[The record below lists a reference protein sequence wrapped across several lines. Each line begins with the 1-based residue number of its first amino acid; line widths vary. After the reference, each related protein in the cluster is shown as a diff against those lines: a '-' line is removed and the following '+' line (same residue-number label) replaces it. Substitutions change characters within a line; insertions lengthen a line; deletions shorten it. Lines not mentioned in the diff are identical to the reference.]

1 MRFYPLFA
9 IFLLWFIFF
18 LPIFQGSTLFDD
30 TIEEFYPAFYF
41 FTESLKK
48 GQIPFFNHHLFSSF
62 PFLNEPQYLAL
73 NPLFLLR
80 HLFGILNNS
89 LYTYNLLVSLNYLLT
104 LIFAYLFFRKRF
116 DEGISL
122 FGSVVY
128 TFSMNHI
135 TTIVHP
141 HVFDLIPL
149 IPLIFYFLDE
159 KPLLSAIILGIS
171 FHTGHP
177 QKPLYLLIPIIL
189 YLVLA
194 RRFKVLIL
202 YTLALLPF
210 ILSYYFQV
218 KDLFDFS
225 ERIKWDL
232 RSLLESS
239 YHIDKFV
246 SLIIPKFYG
255 SIEEG
260 AVYVGGPYHF
270 YMQMSIHFSIPAL
283 ILGIYGVIKNWKIFE
298 IRVFALSSLI
308 LFFLALGD
316 QNPLINLIYSTGLI
330 KGLRDP
336 VRALHILPIFVSLF
350 SAYGLKS
357 FLENGDRRTAFRI
370 ILLIFVFSIPFLLQ
384 KPPIDNTEEILKFF
398 ALLILTYALL
408 GWRGI
413 LPHSITALTFLDL
426 YLAGN
431 PYLKRKI
438 DVESYYK
445 PPFISDLSSGRLG
458 DYRINARFNMGL
470 ALPRNSGMINGLEL
484 VDGYEPLVSK
494 FYLDYYRN
502 LINRVEGFEKLLDMG
517 NIRFYI
523 TEEGFREKPDV
534 LPRACLF
541 FKAEVVKDS
550 AEFFGGLKE
559 FDVRRTVYLQD
570 EPKGKYEEP
579 EPCSPVRILK
589 YDYTK
594 IVLEYSSQKSGILYL
609 SLPIYPYWRAK
620 LDGKDIKILRANWA
634 FMAFEVPSGFH
645 KLEVYYDKRS
655 LILTFSLWFL
665 GILLIPLSKR

>member
-89 LYTYNLLVSLNYLLT
+89 LYAYNLLVSLNYLLS

-202 YTLALLPF
+202 YILALLPF

-218 KDLFDFS
+218 KDLFAFS

-246 SLIIPKFYG
+246 SLTIPKFYG

-260 AVYVGGPYHF
+260 AVYVGGPYYF
-270 YMQMSIHFSIPAL
+270 YMQMSIYFSIPAL
-283 ILGIYGVIKNWKIFE
+283 VLGIYGVIKNWKIFE
-298 IRVFALSSLI
+298 IRAFALSSLI

-357 FLENGDRRTAFRI
+357 FLENGDKRTAFRM
-370 ILLIFVFSIPFLLQ
+370 ILLIFAFFYTVPFA
-384 KPPIDNTEEILKFF
+384 K
-398 ALLILTYALL
+398 A
-408 GWRGI
+408 
-413 LPHSITALTFLDL
+413 S
-426 YLAGN
+426 
-431 PYLKRKI
+431 
-438 DVESYYK
+438 
-445 PPFISDLSSGRLG
+445 
-458 DYRINARFNMGL
+458 
-470 ALPRNSGMINGLEL
+470 
-484 VDGYEPLVSK
+484 
-494 FYLDYYRN
+494 
-502 LINRVEGFEKLLDMG
+502 NR
-517 NIRFYI
+517 
-523 TEEGFREKPDV
+523 
-534 LPRACLF
+534 
-541 FKAEVVKDS
+541 
-550 AEFFGGLKE
+550 
-559 FDVRRTVYLQD
+559 QH
-570 EPKGKYEEP
+570 
-579 EPCSPVRILK
+579 
-589 YDYTK
+589 
-594 IVLEYSSQKSGILYL
+594 
-609 SLPIYPYWRAK
+609 W
-620 LDGKDIKILRANWA
+620 
-634 FMAFEVPSGFH
+634 
-645 KLEVYYDKRS
+645 
-655 LILTFSLWFL
+655 
-665 GILLIPLSKR
+665 